1 MSRRTGES
9 NLKAQVILE
18 CEPAALADSESGGMS
33 KGTNPKNKQRVEK
46 KAALRVQGKGRAGAR
61 MTRPKRVVR
70 ATPGT
75 KPVELGLV
83 SMKRVNEENTPAADS
98 ITVNPLISCVV
109 ADFPEQKLA
118 RRVGAS
124 FGNEID
130 PGLVTAADL
139 GMDRPPRIL
148 LAESGIEE
156 NEVPE
161 IHAAGKQT
169 EITTDVE
176 MRQSTEPQRR
186 STLSWLARALQWTRK
201 HMGYRPAR
209 KRLRVCETVS
219 LGEKRFVAVIEV
231 DGEQFLV
238 GGAASSV
245 ATLARL
251 EPSPQFAE
259 VLKRRWAQDPIQA

>member
-1 MSRRTGES
+1 M
-9 NLKAQVILE
+9 KPQVIRE
-18 CEPAALADSESGGMS
+18 CEPAEVADAGRDGKSGHTIL
-33 KGTNPKNKQRVEK
+33 KKKQRVEK
-46 KAALRVQGKGRAGAR
+46 KAALRIQGKGGTGAR
-61 MTRPKRVVR
+61 MTKPKRVAR
-70 ATPGT
+70 ATPRT

-83 SMKRVNEENTPAADS
+83 STKRVNEENTPAADT
-98 ITVNPLISCVV
+98 ITVNPLTSSVE
-109 ADFPEQKLA
+109 AEFAELELA
-118 RRVGAS
+118 RGVGAS

-156 NEVPE
+156 KEEPE
-161 IHAAGKQT
+161 IQAAGKQT

-176 MRQSTEPQRR
+176 MRRSTQPRRR
-186 STLSWLARALQWTRK
+186 STLSWLAGALEWAQK

-219 LGEKRFVAVIEV
+219 LGEKRFVAVIEI